1 MKNTDEENLIR
12 MMMAEEMYYLDGK
25 RGYRMARRGTDRNPG
40 EPNDHAYGCI
50 GDSKDIR
57 LPSCHYTDDRYKH
70 AQTVFGRRRDGL
82 SYDYS
87 DRFPQW
93 DSTKWNEGHEKAKEM
108 ADRGD
113 IVAGSVRYYEIVLSY
128 FHNAVEM
135 IAVDPADLTSFRTN
149 PTVSIEHVLIGFNWS
164 NGFSYQVYGY
174 HFPNGAPWDKKKAE
188 EEAGDEVVEVDPES
202 LT

>member
-1 MKNTDEENLIR
+1 MKDDEANLHR
-12 MMMAEEMYYLDGK
+12 MMEEMMYFEKGG
-25 RGYRMARRGTDRNPG
+25 RFHMERMRRGTDRNDDPK
-40 EPNDHAYGCI
+40 DFATGCI

-57 LPSCHYTDDRYKH
+57 LPSCHYSDDRYKH

-93 DSTKWNEGHEKAKEM
+93 DSEKWREGHDKAKEM
-108 ADRGD
+108 ADRGE
-113 IVAGSVRYYEIVLSY
+113 IVMGSVRYYEIVLSY

-135 IAVDPADLTSFRTN
+135 ISVDPADLTKFRTN

-174 HFPNGAPWDKKKAE
+174 CFPDGAPWEKKKAE
-188 EEAGDEVVEVDPES
+188 EEAGDEVVEVDPDS